1 VSNAVCSVDIQ
12 PPKLRAVKLSERR
25 IADFIYFSE
34 RYTARN
40 LTPDQMSRA
49 IELVRELGIELA

>member
-1 VSNAVCSVDIQ
+1 MRPLDIP
-12 PPKLRAVKLSERR
+12 PPKPRAVKLSERR

-34 RYTARN
+34 KHAARN

-49 IELVRELGIELA
+49 IELVRELGIEVA

>member
-1 VSNAVCSVDIQ
+1 MSSAVRPLDIP
-12 PPKLRAVKLSERR
+12 PPKPRAVKLSKRR

-34 RYTARN
+34 KHAARN

-49 IELVRELGIELA
+49 IELARELGIESA

>member
-1 VSNAVCSVDIQ
+1 MSNAVCSLDIR
-12 PPKLRAVKLSERR
+12 PPKLRVVKLSELR

-34 RYTARN
+34 RYAARS

-49 IELVRELGIELA
+49 VELVRELGIEFA